1 MRMLIIFLVLITT
14 GSRGQDANPASREPA
29 GADSAA
35 RQDVDSPASKAGAL
49 FRTAERGIISA
60 DFDALA
66 PSFGKQ
72 VSMTIRGSESGY
84 FSSAQAVTILRNY
97 FSSRKTLQFSF
108 TRVNESATHPYATGR
123 LDFEVRGSKES
134 VQVYVSVARQDSLWV
149 ISQFNIY

>member
-1 MRMLIIFLVLITT
+1 MRMLIVLLVLITT
-14 GSRGQDANPASREPA
+14 GSSGQESGPASRELA

-35 RQDVDSPASKAGAL
+35 RQHADSPASKAGVM
-49 FRTAERGIISA
+49 FRTVERGIISS

-84 FSSAQAVTILRNY
+84 FSSAQAVTILRNH

-108 TRVNESATHPYATGR
+108 SRINESATHPYATGR
-123 LDFEVRGSKES
+123 LDFEVRGNKES
-134 VQVYVSVARQDSLWV
+134 VQVYVSLARQDSLWV